1 MSIEGGDRAPK
12 MARKLGRGLG
22 NLIPV
27 PLPPKVREAAEVAA
41 ADTVPAPKPS
51 LPASTGSTGNTGL
64 NAAPPVGISTTALPV
79 PPAMPHV
86 ATRLA
91 ASQASPAPNAAQSG
105 APRSDRSVIPPIPE
119 AAPSTLLPAHA
130 EAGTSYRIVPVA
142 SISRNPWQP
151 REMFHEE
158 QIRELAQSIE
168 SAGLMQPLVVRAK
181 GKGFELIAGERRLRA
196 LALLKRTEAPVVIH
210 DVDYQVAA

>member
-105 APRSDRSVIPPIPE
+105 A
-119 AAPSTLLPAHA
+119 
-130 EAGTSYRIVPVA
+130 
-142 SISRNPWQP
+142 
-151 REMFHEE
+151 
-158 QIRELAQSIE
+158 
-168 SAGLMQPLVVRAK
+168 
-181 GKGFELIAGERRLRA
+181 
-196 LALLKRTEAPVVIH
+196 LALIGR
-210 DVDYQVAA
+210 